1 MRHGSTTDQCMI
13 KYEAK
18 LERGGFEHAF
28 FLAWEQSQSNFLL
41 NNLFPLVVLREVSQ
55 FMANKETFLL

>member
-1 MRHGSTTDQCMI
+1 MI
-13 KYEAK
+13 KYKAK
-18 LERGGFEHAF
+18 LKRGGFEHVF

-55 FMANKETFLL
+55 FIALPILRDFPGVNKNFAN